1 VTSIGVAGACT
12 PNGGLRVNTTTTLIT
27 EALIQYTPLMISNNK
42 RQYEPPG
49 QESETWDTEAM
60 AIMGGGVC

>member
-1 VTSIGVAGACT
+1 
-12 PNGGLRVNTTTTLIT
+12 
-27 EALIQYTPLMISNNK
+27 LIQYTPLMISNNK

-60 AIMGGGVC
+60 AIMGGGCAEIPKDRIKANPESRKLDSESRTA